1 MANQPQFE
9 HQRNLGT
16 DTQTHSRL
24 QIDIPNNP
32 DKLKLPE
39 NIQLPHHNNHK
50 NTINGQYDHDHI

>member
-50 NTINGQYDHDHI
+50 KYHKWSI